1 MACHEVGCDAVSE
14 VVRAPTPNY
23 LTQPGTSCED
33 LLVALFDGLQITA
46 QVVLDTRV
54 ADLVVLA
61 YPGPLSEDGVAVRS
75 PTIFGPHCGKAV
87 NVKERIAR
95 MWPSARIHVV
105 NDLTAAGFF
114 FVARGHRDFCV
125 LTVGSGIGNKVFLA
139 GHPHIGPHG
148 YGGEI
153 GHLKARPKPD
163 TPAADIE
170 CELGEIASGRGTTWL
185 ARRWIERRPLDAA
198 DSVLREVGP
207 TADDEIWSRVLV
219 QGFRANDRFARSV
232 VEAAAYP
239 LAHALSALHL
249 GLGLEQFFVVGGF
262 ARALGPQYRELLSRL
277 AGEASWYVGQSWNEM
292 IEVSGEGEG
301 DEALLGSCYL
311 ADLYAR

>member
-1 MACHEVGCDAVSE
+1 
-14 VVRAPTPNY
+14 
-23 LTQPGTSCED
+23 
-33 LLVALFDGLQITA
+33 
-46 QVVLDTRV
+46 VLDTRV

-61 YPGPLSEDGVAVRS
+61 YPGPLSGDGVAVRS
-75 PTIFGPHCGKAV
+75 PTILGPDCCEAV

-95 MWPSARIHVV
+95 MWPATRIHVV

-114 FVARGHRDFCV
+114 FVAHGHRDFCV

-139 GHPHIGPHG
+139 GHPYIGPHG

-163 TPAADIE
+163 TPVADIE

-185 ARRWIERRPLDAA
+185 ARRWIERRRRDAA

-207 TADDEIWSRVLV
+207 TADDEVWSRVLA
-219 QGFRANDRFARSV
+219 QGFRANDRFARNV

-239 LAHALSALHL
+239 LAHVLSALHL

-277 AGEASWYVGQSWNEM
+277 AGEASWHVGQSWNEM

-301 DEALLGSCYL
+301 EEALLGSCYL
-311 ADLYAR
+311 ADLLARSTMAAA